1 MRRILS
7 ILLCMLFCISV
18 FAEEKKIRLEKGD
31 RDKDKRDLVYEPTA
45 AIDGTNIILYS
56 DVAMEMSISIYDTN
70 DILVQ
75 TLSLTCMG
83 ETDFDLLLTSP
94 GEYRI
99 EISCGEDFYYGYF
112 VLE

>member
-83 ETDFDLLLTSP
+83 ETDFDLLHTLP

-99 EISCGEDFYYGYF
+99 EISCGQVFYYGYF
-112 VLE
+112 VVD